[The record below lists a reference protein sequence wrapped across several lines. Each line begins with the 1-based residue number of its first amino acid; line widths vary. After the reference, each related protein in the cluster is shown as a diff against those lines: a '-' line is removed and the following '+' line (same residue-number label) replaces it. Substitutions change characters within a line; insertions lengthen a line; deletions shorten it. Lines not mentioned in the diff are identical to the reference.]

1 MLGSLTM
8 SGSKPEAVEASKEM
22 VAKDNVRK
30 KHTRINKRTLEVH
43 LILGSTISEFD
54 HRSITPA
61 YVELLPLSS
70 DLHEIKT

>member
-8 SGSKPEAVEASKEM
+8 SGRKPEAVEALKEM
-22 VAKDNVRK
+22 VAKENVRK

-43 LILGSTISEFD
+43 LILGSTMSEFD

-61 YVELLPLSS
+61 YVGLLPLSS